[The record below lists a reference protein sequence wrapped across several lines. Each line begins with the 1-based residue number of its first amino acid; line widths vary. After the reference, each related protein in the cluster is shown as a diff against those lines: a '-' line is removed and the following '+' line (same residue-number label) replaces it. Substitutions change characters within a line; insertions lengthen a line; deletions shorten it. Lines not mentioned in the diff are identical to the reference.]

1 MHDEYFEGHLGMLFI
16 CKSCLFKVRK
26 SEDLKSFK
34 REKSKVGLSF
44 LLESLYES
52 GMILFLEYAQ
62 INFILQIYRI
72 AWNKI
77 NNGEEVK
84 GV

>member
-1 MHDEYFEGHLGMLFI
+1 
-16 CKSCLFKVRK
+16 
-26 SEDLKSFK
+26 
-34 REKSKVGLSF
+34 
-44 LLESLYES
+44 
-52 GMILFLEYAQ
+52 MILFLEYAQ